1 MYLYPTLTMSLLAYV
16 NTSGKQKFTFLIS
29 TGHRFVGVPFIFT
42 ISFLLILLLLSF
54 FFFNKKRLRLY
65 TCGEKWSSKFS
76 VYRRKPLSL
85 YDSCLEND
93 VESMKTTECS
103 IRLTVHD
110 ETDDSSSIWGSISLK
125 AFRLFF
131 RSVRE
136 RKPPFSFQRIN
147 LLFLDRETL
156 SMNYFVYFE
165 KVILFY
171 YKY

>member
-29 TGHRFVGVPFIFT
+29 TGHRFISVPFIFT
-42 ISFLLILLLLSF
+42 ISFLLILLFLSF
-54 FFFNKKRLRLY
+54 LSFFFNKKWLRLY
-65 TCGEKWSSKFS
+65 TGGEKWSSKFS

-103 IRLTVHD
+103 IPLTVHD

-136 RKPPFSFQRIN
+136 RTPSFSFQTTKN
-147 LLFLDRETL
+147 WSLVLG
-156 SMNYFVYFE
+156 
-165 KVILFY
+165 
-171 YKY
+171 

>member
-1 MYLYPTLTMSLLAYV
+1 MINDIISWIKIEIISSHWKNVFISNIDNESPRICQYVWKTKVYFSHFNETSLHQCSFYIY
-16 NTSGKQKFTFLIS
+16 NFFSSYSSF
-29 TGHRFVGVPFIFT
+29 FI
-42 ISFLLILLLLSF
+42 F
-54 FFFNKKRLRLY
+54 FFFNKKWLRLY
-65 TCGEKWSSKFS
+65 TGGEKWSSKFS

-103 IRLTVHD
+103 IPLTVHD

-136 RKPPFSFQRIN
+136 RTPPFSFQTTKN
-147 LLFLDRETL
+147 WSLVLG
-156 SMNYFVYFE
+156 
-165 KVILFY
+165 
-171 YKY
+171 